1 MLLASFSPLCL
12 FPDRHTH
19 THPYNTIGVFVRAI
33 SSWGFK
39 EAQVFPAAFSLSLS
53 LSLDA
58 FTPFFFFLLTPPQVA
73 FFPPAL
79 DVGIFRISPTK
90 SHLYRRKLFFFK
102 TSHDDVEQR

>member
-1 MLLASFSPLCL
+1 MLLAAGGLKKLKLFLLPL
-12 FPDRHTH
+12 
-19 THPYNTIGVFVRAI
+19 V
-33 SSWGFK
+33 
-39 EAQVFPAAFSLSLS
+39 SLSLS

-90 SHLYRRKLFFFK
+90 SHLYRRKLFFFF
-102 TSHDDVEQR
+102 